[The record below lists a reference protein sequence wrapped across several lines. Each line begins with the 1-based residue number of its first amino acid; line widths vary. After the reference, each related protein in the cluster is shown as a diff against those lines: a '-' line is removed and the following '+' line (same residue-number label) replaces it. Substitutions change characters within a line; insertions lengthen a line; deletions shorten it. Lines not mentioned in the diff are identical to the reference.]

1 MSTQDEPAK
10 DTKVGQEG
18 PKGKDGKDP
27 WSKENKN
34 KFQNKSRSEY
44 FDPCQEAA
52 ERSIRC
58 LNRNGGDRKMCSDY
72 FEPQLRHTNAGLT
85 VGQGIPKLQEGM
97 GEYEIMTNGI
107 PLLREIAWLT
117 DFKTERRKKE
127 KTGIFW

>member
-10 DTKVGQEG
+10 DSKAAQE
-18 PKGKDGKDP
+18 GKDGKGP

-58 LNRNGGDRKMCSDY
+58 LNRNQGDRKMCSDY
-72 FEPQLRHTNAGLT
+72 FEAYRNC
-85 VGQGIPKLQEGM
+85 KKE
-97 GEYEIMTNGI
+97 
-107 PLLREIAWLT
+107 W
-117 DFKTERRKKE
+117 TERRKKE